1 MATPCRPQQQLGPL
15 LEADAPSLKAADAA
29 RGVAR
34 AAGTAGGAQSLPPMG
49 PRYNTAPLPGFYRL
63 RLPNVLPNAIP
74 LRRLGAASCF
84 SGYERQHLLGTGTYA
99 EVWCVKQEASGKLF
113 AAKLLQPHKFAAD
126 TAPRVCEM
134 FQKEIHNL
142 ALCQCPGVVALHE
155 VVEGAEGW
163 LLLLELVEGG
173 TVWTEGLSASETET
187 FCLFLQL
194 LQALLHIQAC
204 RVIHRDLKPTNM
216 LLSAQKTVLIADFGW
231 SESAETC
238 DAQSLEWPGTLEINP
253 PEVLTFT
260 GPWTMKIDNYALG
273 MALLLFASGRFV
285 CRQKHLPLA
294 EAAPLVM
301 EDVQRLRRSP
311 PPRIFKASDE
321 AWAVFVGLTSPSPT
335 RRWALDDVLEHSWVG
350 GQLLKLQPQAYA
362 LLWHP
367 KVKGLLA
374 DLYAARRLVR
384 GCSTPQTV
392 DTNALM
398 YVRHQRKER
407 KKQQQQQLVMQQ
419 KQRIPQQQQ
428 PLQFAQPQ
436 ATPPPTH
443 SVLVKA
449 AARVPF
455 GPEQQQKAPAVTVA
469 PAAATATPVPAVT
482 AAPTPASG
490 ARTPAAAQV
499 MVTAAAGTTAG
510 VPNVQQLGANL
521 KMARLVGGS
530 AAQAAKGIQKASRE
544 GPHYNALS
552 GRGLSD
558 VSACSTAESVAFNA
572 LVILG
577 QQQAAL
583 QQQQQQHGLGRTR
596 ALQQQALSLQLH
608 QEGAARAAGA
618 RVAPNRIQPVSQPQ
632 QAAASVRFPFQDP
645 LNNQLTRQHRGQ
657 AHIQQ
662 QLMHQQQQA
671 AGVLQQ
677 RLAYA
682 RQSPPPYGPPT
693 GWMTSPTTQEAGG
706 PLMVIKALT
715 PEQQQQHPPQQQQAK
730 LQKGQQAQ
738 QAAAEGASQVSQ
750 QSFWS
755 YGTVTEQRQLDQQQ
769 LAACAGS
776 THQAVGMP
784 SQGVAAAVHSQ
795 HQQPQ
800 QQQGEDRTLQL
811 KNGEEGSSSKA
822 QKEHARAT
830 TGASEDKGSSASP
843 ATSDATSPRELQ
855 ATENDASPSPAALC
869 ARWLRSGLGVVAAL
883 ATPRLVQRLPEPQQ
897 EQQQQQQQEQH
908 RVVEARGY
916 WRDSDNTQ
924 AREAT
929 WQRAL
934 NAAAALLGGG
944 ASKEEAVSPLTYA
957 ITASN
962 SRNHNGTGDSSS
974 SSAVAASPPLARPW
988 ARRCIRVGLRPS
1000 AAARRAHA
1008 AAQEAVARTGDR
1020 GGTEGKVA
1028 SSRGVIASRTISSVN
1043 GPGEI
1048 RALELLAPQ
1057 TCRALFAVP
1066 VSARSQSTRL
1076 QQPGCSSTSSNT
1088 DSGSKINSGG
1098 SSDCNVNSNG
1108 SSDSGHSGNRNSS
1121 RSSSKDCASSAAGS
1135 PPLTERLLTARCYND
1150 AQEQDREQQVQR
1162 PRQRVQHQL
1171 PPLRLE
1177 SLSIKSVKGQDTE
1190 EACGPSRNPKASD
1203 GGKTQDAL
1211 MSLSP
1216 KCRSSWVGAAS
1227 HASASGSV
1235 TSRSFM
1241 DTTIRGRTNEGK
1253 VPKRIPNLVPPA
1265 AERCL
1270 ANRCLLETS
1279 VATSATAGAA
1289 AAATKRWPPVPKPV
1303 STTSQSIAWP
1313 VHQSSTSD
1321 DLLLAQQQALERQQ
1335 RELQEQQRE
1344 LQLQQQEIER
1354 KRREREKQQ
1363 RELQLLQAQ
1372 LYQKRTMRLLHH
1384 QQQQQQQ
1391 HQHLA
1396 QSAPDQM
1403 SQNSIN
1409 QTVPHQRDNEAVE
1422 AGPEHPVPTSRSLP
1436 VVCMDSSEKV
1446 DPLRTGTTTGNPAG
1460 ENAAAAAS
1468 RPVAGEQQHQQQS
1481 LPRVMH
1487 RSGISIPRLQLTHVV
1502 APNLLAV
1509 GAAAAAVS
1517 REKGS
1522 SANSLNSSRAMLLPT
1537 AS

>member
-1 MATPCRPQQQLGPL
+1 MATPCRLQQQPRPL
-15 LEADAPSLKAADAA
+15 AEGDATSLKAATAA
-29 RGVAR
+29 RGTAR
-34 AAGTAGGAQSLPPMG
+34 ATGTAGGAQSLPPMG
-49 PRYNTAPLPGFYRL
+49 PGYSTAPIPGIYRL
-63 RLPNVLPNAIP
+63 RLPDVLPNAIP

-99 EVWCVKQEASGKLF
+99 EVWCVKQEASGQLF

-173 TVWTEGLSASETET
+173 TVWTEDLSASEAET
-187 FCLFLQL
+187 FSLFLQL

-216 LLSAQKTVLIADFGW
+216 LLSAQKKVLIADFGW
-231 SESAETC
+231 SESAEAC

-311 PPRIFKASDE
+311 PPRIFRASDE
-321 AWAVFVGLTSPSPT
+321 AWAVFVGLTSPSPA

-367 KVKGLLA
+367 KLKGLLA
-374 DLYAARRLVR
+374 DLYAARRIVS

-392 DTNALM
+392 DTNTLM

-407 KKQQQQQLVMQQ
+407 KKQQQQQLLIQQ
-419 KQRIPQQQQ
+419 QQRSQPQQQ
-428 PLQFAQPQ
+428 PSQFAQRQ
-436 ATPPPTH
+436 ATPPPAP
-443 SVLVKA
+443 VFVKA
-449 AARVPF
+449 APRMPF
-455 GPEQQQKAPAVTVA
+455 GPEQQQHARPVTAAPPA
-469 PAAATATPVPAVT
+469 AAATAAPVPAVT
-482 AAPTPASG
+482 AAPAPAAGSP
-490 ARTPAAAQV
+490 TPAAAHL
-499 MVTAAAGTTAG
+499 MLTAAAGTAAG
-510 VPNVQQLGANL
+510 MPQHLGVNV
-521 KMARLVGGS
+521 KMARLVAGS
-530 AAQAAKGIQKASRE
+530 AAQAAKGIQKASQD
-544 GPHYNALS
+544 GPQHNALS

-583 QQQQQQHGLGRTR
+583 QQQQQQRGLGR
-596 ALQQQALSLQLH
+596 AHPLQQQAFSLQLH
-608 QEGAARAAGA
+608 QEKAARAAGA
-618 RVAPNRIQPVSQPQ
+618 RVAPNHIQPVAQPQ
-632 QAAASVRFPFQDP
+632 QPATLVKLRLQDP
-645 LNNQLTRQHRGQ
+645 LNDNQLTRQHQRQ

-662 QLMHQQQQA
+662 QQLLHQQQQA
-671 AGVLQQ
+671 AGFLQQ
-677 RLAYA
+677 HLTYA
-682 RQSPPPYGPPT
+682 RQNPTRYGHPT

-706 PLMVIKALT
+706 PSMVIKTST
-715 PEQQQQHPPQQQQAK
+715 PEQQQRHPPQQQQAK
-730 LQKGQQAQ
+730 LQLGQLG
-738 QAAAEGASQVSQ
+738 AAEGASQVSE

-755 YGTVTEQRQLDQQQ
+755 YETVPEQRQLDQQQ
-769 LAACAGS
+769 LAAPAGS
-776 THQAVGMP
+776 TKQAVGMH
-784 SQGVAAAVHSQ
+784 SQGVAAAVHL
-795 HQQPQ
+795 QQPQ
-800 QQQGEDRTLQL
+800 PHRRQGEDSTQELRTAE
-811 KNGEEGSSSKA
+811 KSSKSKA
-822 QKEHARAT
+822 QNERGRGTAGTA
-830 TGASEDKGSSASP
+830 DDDGSSTSP
-843 ATSDATSPRELQ
+843 AISDPTSPREVQ
-855 ATENDASPSPAALC
+855 AMENDFSPSPAALC

-897 EQQQQQQQEQH
+897 EHQQQQH

-916 WRDSDNTQ
+916 WRDSDGTQ

-944 ASKEEAVSPLTYA
+944 AAREEAVSPPATYTKA
-957 ITASN
+957 AGN
-962 SRNHNGTGDSSS
+962 SRSNNGTDDGSRRT
-974 SSAVAASPPLARPW
+974 AAAPSPALTHPW
-988 ARRCIRVGLRPS
+988 GRRCIRVGLRPS
-1000 AAARRAHA
+1000 AATSRAHAA
-1008 AAQEAVARTGDR
+1008 AAQEAVAKAGDK
-1020 GGTEGKVA
+1020 GGTEEKVA
-1028 SSRGVIASRTISSVN
+1028 SSRGLVATRTISSVN
-1043 GPGEI
+1043 SPGEI

-1066 VSARSQSTRL
+1066 LPANSQNSRL
-1076 QQPGCSSTSSNT
+1076 HQPGCSNTSGCTN
-1088 DSGSKINSGG
+1088 SGSKSGSG
-1098 SSDCNVNSNG
+1098 SSRGCNVDSNG
-1108 SSDSGHSGNRNSS
+1108 SSNSDHSGIQDSS
-1121 RSSSKDCASSAAGS
+1121 RRSNKDCASPTAGS
-1135 PPLTERLLTARCYND
+1135 PPLTERLLTSQCFGG
-1150 AQEQDREQQVQR
+1150 AQKQEPQQPLQLPQQR
-1162 PRQRVQHQL
+1162 AQHQL
-1171 PPLRLE
+1171 PLLRLE
-1177 SLSIKSVKGQDTE
+1177 SLSINSPKGRDTE
-1190 EACGPSRNPKASD
+1190 GACSPSCNIKAQEP
-1203 GGKTQDAL
+1203 GKTQNAL
-1211 MSLSP
+1211 LSPSP

-1227 HASASGSV
+1227 PASARGSV
-1235 TSRSFM
+1235 TSRRFVGK
-1241 DTTIRGRTNEGK
+1241 TNRGRSSDSS
-1253 VPKRIPNLVPPA
+1253 VPQHIPNLVAPA

-1270 ANRCLLETS
+1270 ANRCFLETS
-1279 VATSATAGAA
+1279 VATSATAGPA
-1289 AAATKRWPPVPKPV
+1289 AAATKRWSPEAV
-1303 STTSQSIAWP
+1303 SGTSPNIAWP
-1313 VHQSSTSD
+1313 VQQGSISD
-1321 DLLLAQQQALERQQ
+1321 ELLLAQQQELERQQ

-1344 LQLQQQEIER
+1344 LHLQQQEIER

-1372 LYQKRTMRLLHH
+1372 LYQKRTMRLLH

-1391 HQHLA
+1391 
-1396 QSAPDQM
+1396 QSAESPLDQM
-1403 SQNSIN
+1403 SQESNK
-1409 QTVPHQRDNEAVE
+1409 QTVLHQRGNDAGEA
-1422 AGPEHPVPTSRSLP
+1422 ASEHLLATSRSLP
-1436 VVCMDSSEKV
+1436 VGCIRIPEALK
-1446 DPLRTGTTTGNPAG
+1446 PLNTETPSG
-1460 ENAAAAAS
+1460 NAAAKGQHAAVAAS
-1468 RPVAGEQQHQQQS
+1468 SLVADEQQHQQQS

-1487 RSGISIPRLQLTHVV
+1487 RSGITIPRLQLTHVV

-1509 GAAAAAVS
+1509 SAAAATPQDNGNS
-1517 REKGS
+1517 T
-1522 SANSLNSSRAMLLPT
+1522 NSLKSSRGMLLPT

>member
-1 MATPCRPQQQLGPL
+1 MATPCRPQQQLRPL
-15 LEADAPSLKAADAA
+15 AEGDATSLKAAAA
-29 RGVAR
+29 AGGAAR

-49 PRYNTAPLPGFYRL
+49 PRYKSAPVPGIYRL
-63 RLPNVLPNAIP
+63 RLPDVLPNAIP

-84 SGYERQHLLGTGTYA
+84 TGYERQHLLGTGTYA
-99 EVWCVKQEASGKLF
+99 EVWCVKQEASGQLF

-173 TVWTEGLSASETET
+173 TVWTEDLSASEMET
-187 FCLFLQL
+187 FSLFLQL

-216 LLSAQKTVLIADFGW
+216 LLSAQKKVLIADFGW
-231 SESAETC
+231 SESADAC

-311 PPRIFKASDE
+311 PPRIFRASDD
-321 AWAVFVGLTSPSPT
+321 AWAVFVGLTSPSPA

-350 GQLLKLQPQAYA
+350 GQLLKLQPQAYG

-367 KVKGLLA
+367 KLKGLLA
-374 DLYAARRLVR
+374 DLYAARRIVR

-392 DTNALM
+392 DANTLV

-407 KKQQQQQLVMQQ
+407 KKQQQLLIQQQ
-419 KQRIPQQQQ
+419 QRIHQQQQ
-428 PLQFAQPQ
+428 PGQFAQRQ
-436 ATPPPTH
+436 ATPPPGH
-443 SVLVKA
+443 PVFVKA

-455 GPEQQQKAPAVTVA
+455 GPEQQQKAR
-469 PAAATATPVPAVT
+469 PAAAAPPAAAPTAAPVPAVT
-482 AAPTPASG
+482 AAPAPAAG
-490 ARTPAAAQV
+490 APTPAAAQV
-499 MVTAAAGTTAG
+499 MVTAAAATAAGMPQHLG
-510 VPNVQQLGANL
+510 VNL
-521 KMARLVGGS
+521 NMARLVAGS
-530 AAQAAKGIQKASRE
+530 AAQAAKGIQKASRD
-544 GPHYNALS
+544 GPQHNALS

-583 QQQQQQHGLGRTR
+583 QQQQQQHGLGRAH
-596 ALQQQALSLQLH
+596 ALQQQAFSRQLH

-618 RVAPNRIQPVSQPQ
+618 RVAPNHIAPVPQPQ
-632 QAAASVRFPFQDP
+632 QPAALVNLSLQDP
-645 LNNQLTRQHRGQ
+645 LNNQLTRQHQHQ

-662 QLMHQQQQA
+662 QQLLHQQQQA
-671 AGVLQQ
+671 AGFLQQ
-677 RLAYA
+677 HLAYA
-682 RQSPPPYGPPT
+682 RQSPTRYGHPT

-730 LQKGQQAQ
+730 LQQGQQGQ
-738 QAAAEGASQVSQ
+738 QGAAEGASQISE

-755 YGTVTEQRQLDQQQ
+755 YETVSEQRQLDQQQ
-769 LAACAGS
+769 LAASAGS
-776 THQAVGMP
+776 AQQAVGMH
-784 SQGVAAAVHSQ
+784 SQGVAAVAHLQ
-795 HQQPQ
+795 HQQPPQ
-800 QQQGEDRTLQL
+800 QKGEDSTQQL
-811 KNGEEGSSSKA
+811 RNVERSPTSNVQKEDGRGTAGTPDDDGSS
-822 QKEHARAT
+822 T
-830 TGASEDKGSSASP
+830 SP
-843 ATSDATSPRELQ
+843 AVSDPTSPREVQ
-855 ATENDASPSPAALC
+855 PAENDFSPSPAALC

-897 EQQQQQQQEQH
+897 EHQQQQH

-916 WRDSDNTQ
+916 WRDSDGTQ

-944 ASKEEAVSPLTYA
+944 AAREEAVSPPPTYTKSA
-957 ITASN
+957 GN
-962 SRNHNGTGDSSS
+962 SRSDNGTDDGSSS
-974 SSAVAASPPLARPW
+974 TAAAASPPVARPW
-988 ARRCIRVGLRPS
+988 GRRCIRVGLRPS
-1000 AAARRAHA
+1000 AATSRAHAA
-1008 AAQEAVARTGDR
+1008 AAQEAVARSGDR
-1020 GGTEGKVA
+1020 GGTEKA
-1028 SSRGVIASRTISSVN
+1028 ATSRGVVATRTISSVN
-1043 GPGEI
+1043 SAGEI

-1066 VSARSQSTRL
+1066 VSASSQNNSRL
-1076 QQPGCSSTSSNT
+1076 QQPGCSNISNNT
-1088 DSGSKINSGG
+1088 NSGSKSNSGS
-1098 SSDCNVNSNG
+1098 SSDCNVNSND
-1108 SSDSGHSGNRNSS
+1108 SSNSGHSGIQD
-1121 RSSSKDCASSAAGS
+1121 SSKDCPSPTAGS
-1135 PPLTERLLTARCYND
+1135 PPLTERLLTSQCFGG
-1150 AQEQDREQQVQR
+1150 AQKQDRQQPVQPPQKR
-1162 PRQRVQHQL
+1162 IQHQL
-1171 PPLRLE
+1171 PLLRLE
-1177 SLSIKSVKGQDTE
+1177 SLSINSPRGRDTE
-1190 EACGPSRNPKASD
+1190 GACSPPRNIKASEAE
-1203 GGKTQDAL
+1203 KTQNAML
-1211 MSLSP
+1211 SPSP
-1216 KCRSSWVGAAS
+1216 KCRSPWVGAAS
-1227 HASASGSV
+1227 PASARGSV

-1241 DTTIRGRTNEGK
+1241 DKSIRGRSNDSS
-1253 VPKRIPNLVPPA
+1253 VPQRIPNLVAPA

-1270 ANRCLLETS
+1270 ANRCFLETS

-1289 AAATKRWPPVPKPV
+1289 AAAAKRWSPEAV
-1303 STTSQSIAWP
+1303 SATSHNIAWP
-1313 VHQSSTSD
+1313 VHQGNISD
-1321 DLLLAQQQALERQQ
+1321 ELLLAQQQELERQQ

-1372 LYQKRTMRLLHH
+1372 LYQKRTMRLLQH

-1391 HQHLA
+1391 
-1396 QSAPDQM
+1396 SAESSPDQM
-1403 SQNSIN
+1403 AQKSNK
-1409 QTVPHQRDNEAVE
+1409 QTVLLQRDNDAGEAASE
-1422 AGPEHPVPTSRSLP
+1422 QLLATSRSLP
-1436 VVCMDSSEKV
+1436 VGTIGKPEGLN
-1446 DPLRTGTTTGNPAG
+1446 PLSTETTSVH
-1460 ENAAAAAS
+1460 AAS
-1468 RPVAGEQQHQQQS
+1468 KGQHAVVAASSPAADEQQHQQQS

-1487 RSGISIPRLQLTHVV
+1487 RSGITIPRLQLTHVL

-1509 GAAAAAVS
+1509 NAAAATPQD
-1517 REKGS
+1517 KGDS
-1522 SANSLNSSRAMLLPT
+1522 TNSLKSSRGMLLPT